1 MTPKEF
7 EALLRK
13 NRTALAKCVNRVL
26 PVKLGQK
33 AQSLFRKNFRD
44 GGFFGSAWQE
54 TKREQSGGRD
64 ASSLYSPLTSS
75 RNHLMSSVQYTPGNA
90 TVTIYNRVV
99 YAALHNQGGTISST
113 VTPQMRKFA
122 WAKFY
127 ESGGGKKVS
136 AATNE
141 ESEMWKRLA
150 LTSKSKLSIRIPQ
163 RKFMGSHPYLK
174 QELQDIIIT
183 EINKILK

>member
-13 NRTALAKCVNRVL
+13 NRTTLAKCVNRVL

-75 RNHLMSSVQYTPGNA
+75 RNHLMSSIQYSPGNA
-90 TVTIYNRVV
+90 SVTIYNHVV
-99 YAALHNQGGTISST
+99 YAALHNQGGTVYPTI
-113 VTPQMRKFA
+113 TPKMRKFA

-127 ESGGGKKVS
+127 ETGGGKKESSVIS
-136 AATNE
+136 E
-141 ESEMWKRLA
+141 EAEMWKKLA
-150 LTSKSKLSIRIPQ
+150 LTRKSRLSVRIPQ
-163 RKFMGSHPYLK
+163 RRFMSNHTVLQ
-174 QELQDIIIT
+174 QELQNIIIT

>member
-90 TVTIYNRVV
+90 TVTIYNHVV
-99 YAALHNQGGTISST
+99 YAALHNQGGTVYPT

-127 ESGGGKKVS
+127 ENGGGKKES
-136 AATNE
+136 AVISE
-141 ESEMWKRLA
+141 EAEMWKRLA
-150 LTSKSKLSIRIPQ
+150 LTRKSRLSVRIPQ
-163 RKFMGSHPYLK
+163 RRFMGAHPILQ
-174 QELQDIIIT
+174 QELQNIIIT